1 MKDDQKILDR
11 LTALMER
18 HSEEISRHSEEI
30 SLLTKVQ
37 LEQHRILRDHDE
49 HMLALTNAIHHL
61 AEKIGASQ

>member
-1 MKDDQKILDR
+1 MKDNQKIIDR
-11 LTALMER
+11 LTALVE
-18 HSEEISRHSEEI
+18 RHSEEI

-49 HMLALTNAIHHL
+49 HMLALANAIHHL